1 MSYTMFT
8 GTAICQVPSFF
19 DLDNFIKRLHRKCIL
34 DDNFIVDNYGVLEVT
49 DLGFK
54 ENGPTV
60 EESEPEVDVD
70 FNEYISHYG
79 NKIYLKTDSEEN
91 DSDVWSWLIEQFL
104 TEMCS
109 DVMVIKTATVDSRT
123 GTDVDVCLKSR
134 TGTTLTLEDL
144 IENYP
149 GLTKES
155 YNLY

>member
-1 MSYTMFT
+1 MFT
-8 GTAICQVPSFF
+8 GTAICKVPSFF
-19 DLDNFIKRLHRKCIL
+19 DLDNFVKRLHRKCIL

-49 DLGFK
+49 DLGFN
-54 ENGPTV
+54 ENGPTA
-60 EESEPEVDVD
+60 EESEPEVDID
-70 FNEYISHYG
+70 FNDYITVYG
-79 NKIYLKTDSEEN
+79 NKIYLKADSEEN
-91 DSDVWSWLIEQFL
+91 DTQVWDWLIEQFL
-104 TEMCS
+104 KEMCS

-123 GTDVDVCLKSR
+123 GTDVGVYLKSR